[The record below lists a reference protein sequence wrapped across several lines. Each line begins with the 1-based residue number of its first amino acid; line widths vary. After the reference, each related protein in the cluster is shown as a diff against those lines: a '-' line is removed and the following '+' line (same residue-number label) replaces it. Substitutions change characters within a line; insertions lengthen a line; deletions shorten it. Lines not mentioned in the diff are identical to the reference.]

1 MESLTLTNRDAT
13 IALGKKIGQQ
23 LVAGDVLVLD
33 GDLGA
38 GKTTFTKGLA
48 SGLEIPDIIKSP
60 TFTIIHE
67 YQDGRLPLYHMDA
80 YRLENGG
87 ADDLGLEEYFDGD
100 GGSVVEWAEF
110 VEDELPADFLAIHF
124 KRTGDDNTRILEFE
138 PHGQH
143 FDQIV
148 KSVVK
153 QWQTTFR

>member
-13 IALGKKIGQQ
+13 IVLGKKIGQQ

-48 SGLEIPDIIKSP
+48 AGLEIPDIIKSP

-87 ADDLGLEEYFDGD
+87 AEDLGLEEYFDGD
-100 GGSVVEWAEF
+100 GVSVVEWAEF

-124 KRTGDDNTRILEFE
+124 KRTDDDNTRILEFE

-143 FDQIV
+143 FEQIV
-148 KSVVK
+148 KSVVE
-153 QWQTTFR
+153 

>member
-23 LVAGDVLVLD
+23 LVARDVLVLD

-48 SGLEIPDIIKSP
+48 AGLEIPDIIKSP

-87 ADDLGLEEYFDGD
+87 AEDLGLEEYFDGD
-100 GGSVVEWAEF
+100 GVSVVEWAEF
-110 VEDELPADFLAIHF
+110 MEDELPADFLAIHF
-124 KRTGDDNTRILEFE
+124 KRTDDDNTRVLEFE

-148 KSVVK
+148 KSVVE
-153 QWQTTFR
+153 

>member
-13 IALGKKIGQQ
+13 IVLGKKIGQQ

-48 SGLEIPDIIKSP
+48 AGLEIPDIVKSP

-87 ADDLGLEEYFDGD
+87 AEDLGLEEYFDGD
-100 GGSVVEWAEF
+100 GVSVVEWAEF

-124 KRTGDDNTRILEFE
+124 KRTDDDNTRILEFE

-143 FDQIV
+143 FEQIV
-148 KSVVK
+148 KSVVE
-153 QWQTTFR
+153 

>member
-1 MESLTLTNRDAT
+1 MDSLTLTNRDAT

-48 SGLEIPDIIKSP
+48 AGLEIPDIIKSP

-87 ADDLGLEEYFDGD
+87 AEELGLEEYFDGD
-100 GGSVVEWAEF
+100 GVSVVEWAEF

-124 KRTGDDNTRILEFE
+124 KRTDDDNTRILEFE
-138 PHGQH
+138 PYGQH

-148 KSVVK
+148 KSMVE
-153 QWQTTFR
+153 

>member
-1 MESLTLTNRDAT
+1 MNLGESTLESLTLTNRDAT
-13 IALGKKIGQQ
+13 IALRKKIGQQ

-48 SGLEIPDIIKSP
+48 AGLEIPDIIKSP

-87 ADDLGLEEYFDGD
+87 AEDLGLEEYFDGD
-100 GGSVVEWAEF
+100 GVSVVEWAEF

-124 KRTGDDNTRILEFE
+124 KRTDDDNTRVLEFE

-148 KSVVK
+148 KSVVG
-153 QWQTTFR
+153 